1 MNLSTIR
8 RKAGNII
15 EDFTMLLGGE
25 WEPDED
31 SIEASL
37 SNAVAVEAA
46 FPLII
51 EMAEML
57 SDIKEWLETGK
68 VDGCSVDKG
77 AILDDLNNLNVKM
90 EQQK

>member
-1 MNLSTIR
+1 MNLRTIR
-8 RKAGNII
+8 RKAGNIV
-15 EDFTMLLGGE
+15 EDFTMLLDGE

-68 VDGCSVDKG
+68 VHGLGMDADM
-77 AILDDLNNLNVKM
+77 ILAALNELNEKM
-90 EQQK
+90 EHQK